1 MTHTPAAS
9 DGDSRERLIRVE
21 ERLKHMDETHGRALR
36 DLKTAISDLASASK
50 GELIEIRS
58 RIATL
63 EKRVDKVYWVWSA
76 AVFLGTPLM
85 VALTKIVFARFG
97 M

>member
-1 MTHTPAAS
+1 
-9 DGDSRERLIRVE
+9 
-21 ERLKHMDETHGRALR
+21 MDETHGRALR